1 MKRKETTHKA
11 RRKVV
16 LGFLLTIFLVL
27 SVCAIT
33 YFSIDK
39 LLNTAQNLS
48 EPNDRVQQLNALLAD
63 VYQLDKVKG
72 DFKAQ
77 GDSTVTETY
86 LDLIEGR
93 LEYLEKSANDSAE
106 LNHLKKINFNINE
119 LVVVYN
125 GLKDVK
131 KNLINRNFS
140 QQALRSLETKIKRQ
154 EEINRL
160 QSLGRIRFDHKIR
173 RTKPVEFDLNNS
185 KKSAADSG
193 NGSLMSSEEMENLRS
208 MFQQFRPQ
216 AGDDDSVD
224 YEGNNTSDSILYAVK
239 QFLLDINYQEQ
250 HLRSSLANLEG
261 ELTLKN
267 KELIEEIQSLISNLQ
282 EDAIKESQQKNDSL
296 YELAFD
302 VSILLGVL
310 ILVGVLGTSAFIYS
324 ILTEIRKDESYRE
337 DLEVAKERSD
347 KLAKAKQNFL
357 ANMSHEIRNPLH
369 AIQGYNA
376 AIKKTAMSP
385 DQKDYVNMVGFAA
398 ETLSGIVNDILDLSK
413 LEAGKISIE
422 KSPFDPHKLF
432 NSIKNSFELKANEKQ
447 IDFNWNVN
455 LPKDKW
461 IVGDELRVSQIL
473 NNLISNAL
481 KFTEHGKVEV
491 SIDFEKKGFLSMKV
505 EDTGI
510 GMTEEFKEN
519 IFKEFNQGDGSI
531 NRRYGGTG
539 LGLTIVKRMLELQKG
554 EMELK
559 SEVGEG
565 TSIQL
570 RIPSKLVEAEMKK
583 AADNET
589 SFDISQ
595 LNILLVDDDSV
606 GLKFAKLL
614 LESNGATV
622 KAMQGGTKIRDG
634 VIDEDYDIFLID
646 IQMPEVSGYDVLRL
660 LRENKKYQDIPA
672 IAMTA
677 NVFAKEKDE
686 ISNVGFDA
694 IVLKPFKEEDLLNK
708 IGEILNL
715 EIIPKA
721 KVLNKPSSDLSISG
735 MSSYDTSDLRK
746 FCMDDEEMLKEVLT
760 DFCISTSNDLVDLDK
775 FSEVNDWSEV
785 LEIAHKLGSRLG
797 QLKIKTATLA
807 RGLEHD
813 LKEGDH
819 SKASEMI
826 EKIKVDTLQVI
837 DRILKEYQLMSK
849 ID

>member
-1 MKRKETTHKA
+1 MKRKETAHKA
-11 RRKVV
+11 RKKVV
-16 LGFLLTIFLVL
+16 LGFLLAIFLVL
-27 SVCAIT
+27 SVSAIT

-48 EPNDRVQQLNALLAD
+48 EPNDRIQQLNALLAD

-77 GDSTVTETY
+77 ADTTVTETY

-93 LEYLEKSANDSAE
+93 LDYLEKSANDSAE

-140 QQALRSLETKIKRQ
+140 QQALKSLETKIKRQ

-173 RTKPVEFDLNNS
+173 RTKPIETDQNNN
-185 KKSAADSG
+185 KKSSSDSG
-193 NGSLMSSEEMENLRS
+193 YRSLMSSEEMENLRS

-216 AGDDDSVD
+216 EGKDDSVEFGGD
-224 YEGNNTSDSILYAVK
+224 NTSDSILYAVK
-239 QFLLDINYQEQ
+239 RFLLDINYQEQ

-302 VSILLGVL
+302 VSILLGVM

-347 KLAKAKQNFL
+347 KLAIAKQNFL

-369 AIQGYNA
+369 TIQGYNA
-376 AIKKTAMSP
+376 AIKKTKMSP
-385 DQKDYVNMVGFAA
+385 DQTDYVNMVGFAA

-447 IDFNWNVN
+447 VDFVWNVN

-481 KFTEHGKVEV
+481 KFTEQGKVEV
-491 SIDFEKKGFLSMKV
+491 SIDFDKKGLLLMKV
-505 EDTGI
+505 DDTGI
-510 GMTEEFKEN
+510 GMTEEFKKN
-519 IFKEFNQGDGSI
+519 IFKEFNQGDASI

-554 EMELK
+554 EMELD
-559 SEVGEG
+559 SEVEKG
-565 TSIQL
+565 TSISL
-570 RIPSKLVEAEMKK
+570 SIPSKLVDAKVKIMP
-583 AADNET
+583 DNET
-589 SFDISQ
+589 TFDISN
-595 LNILLVDDDSV
+595 LNILLVDDDAV

-622 KAMQGGTKIRDG
+622 KAVQGGTKIRDG
-634 VIDEDYDIFLID
+634 VIDEEYDVFLID

-660 LRENKKYQDIPA
+660 LKERDKYRDIPA

-677 NVFAKEKDE
+677 NVFAKERDE
-686 ISNVGFDA
+686 LSNIGFEA

-708 IGEILNL
+708 IGSLLKL
-715 EIIPKA
+715 ETVA
-721 KVLNKPSSDLSISG
+721 KVKNSNTSPHEESVSED
-735 MSSYDTSDLRK
+735 SSYDTADLRK

-760 DFCISTSNDLVDLDK
+760 DFCISTSNDLVELKK
-775 FSEVNDWSEV
+775 FSEAKNWSEA
-785 LEIAHKLGSRLG
+785 LEVAHKLGSRLG

-813 LKEGDH
+813 LKMGDH
-819 SKASEMI
+819 SKAPDMI